1 MMKQGKG
8 WSWPLIITGAAPF
21 VVLCSLL
28 GCTLFLFFGSTI
40 SFPPTE
46 TLAQRYLEAVIN
58 EDLEAAASLAG
69 SGKGCGGGAS
79 LRDDAWKDI
88 AIYGGTEVRNVRI
101 EVHFNTGSDESLE
114 FAIVE
119 FEYCRPGQSVWHRG
133 EMRLMTD
140 HKTLG
145 FRYLCSN
152 LKYQGP

>member
-1 MMKQGKG
+1 MKPDKERD
-8 WSWPLIITGAAPF
+8 WPLIILHALLFA
-21 VVLCSLL
+21 VLCVLCGVLTIPFWS
-28 GCTLFLFFGSTI
+28 CI
-40 SFPPTE
+40 SFPSSE
-46 TLAQRYLEAVIN
+46 TLARRYLKAVIN
-58 EDLEAAASLAG
+58 EDLEAAAGLVG
-69 SGKGCGGGAS
+69 SGEGCGCGAS

-152 LKYQGP
+152 LKHQGP